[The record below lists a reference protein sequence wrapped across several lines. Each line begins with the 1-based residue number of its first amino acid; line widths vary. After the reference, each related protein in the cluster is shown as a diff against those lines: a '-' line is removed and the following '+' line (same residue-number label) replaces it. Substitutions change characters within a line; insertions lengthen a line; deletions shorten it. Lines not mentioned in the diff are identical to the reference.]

1 MSVLISDSTVLHEA
15 PRRSQKRFP
24 FKKKKKSN

>member
-1 MSVLISDSTVLHEA
+1 MSVLISDSTVLHKA

-24 FKKKKKSN
+24 FKKKKK